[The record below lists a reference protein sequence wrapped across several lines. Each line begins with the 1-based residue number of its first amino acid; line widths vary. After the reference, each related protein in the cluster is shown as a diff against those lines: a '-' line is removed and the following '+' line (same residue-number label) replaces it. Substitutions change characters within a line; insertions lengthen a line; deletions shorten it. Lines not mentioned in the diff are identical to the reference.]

1 MTFDAIVIGLGGMG
15 SATLYHLARRGLRVL
30 GLEQFTIPHAFG
42 SSHGLTRIIR
52 MAYFESPR
60 YVPLL
65 RRSYE
70 LWDRLQIE
78 AGEPL
83 LHMTGSIDAGWE
95 GSRTVSGS
103 LDACR
108 EHALDFE
115 LLTAAQLHVRHPG
128 YELPPGMVAVFQPQ
142 GGLLVP
148 EGCVVAHVAG
158 ARRAGATVLE
168 NQRVLGWDASAAGVR
183 VRTAGQSYDAA
194 RLVIAA
200 GPWARTIVPALSELA
215 VPERQVVMWTA
226 VEDESLFE
234 LDRFPVFNLQA
245 SHDDSEHYYGFPL
258 HGRRGFKIGRYH
270 HRRER
275 GNPEDLSRQTD
286 AEDEELLRTALRRFF
301 PKANGR
307 PLALET
313 CLFTN
318 SPDGHF
324 ILDHLDGLPHVAIA
338 AGFSGHGFKFCSVIG
353 EIMADLVTEGQSP
366 LDLRMFSAAR
376 FSRPPVVRE

>member
-30 GLEQFTIPHAFG
+30 GLEQFTVPHAFG

-52 MAYFESPR
+52 LAYYESPK

-65 RRSYE
+65 RRSYA
-70 LWDRLQIE
+70 LWDQLQNE

-83 LHMTGSIDAGWE
+83 LHITGSIDAGWE

-103 LDACR
+103 LAACR
-108 EHALDFE
+108 EHGLEFTR
-115 LLTAAQLHVRHPG
+115 LTARELHARYPG
-128 YELPPGMVAVFQPQ
+128 YELPAGMMAVLQPQ

-148 EGCVVAHVAG
+148 ERCVVAHVAG
-158 ARRAGATVLE
+158 ARRAGATVVE
-168 NQRVLGWDASAAGVR
+168 DQRVLGWDGSPAGVR
-183 VRTAGQSYDAA
+183 VRTAAGSYDAA
-194 RLVIAA
+194 RLVITA
-200 GPWARTIVPALSELA
+200 GPWARTLVPALSGLA

-226 VEDESLFE
+226 VEDESLFAP
-234 LDRFPVFNLQA
+234 DRFPVFNLQA
-245 SHDDSEHYYGFPL
+245 SRDDSEHYYGYPI

-270 HRRER
+270 HRQER

-286 AEDEELLRTALRRFF
+286 AEDEEMLRLALRRYF
-301 PKANGR
+301 PKANG
-307 PLALET
+307 PALALET

-324 ILDHLDGLPHVAIA
+324 ILDWLHGLPNVAVA
-338 AGFSGHGFKFCSVIG
+338 AGFSGHGFKFCGVIG
-353 EIMADLVTEGQSP
+353 EIMADLVTTGESP

-376 FSRPPVVRE
+376 FSRPPVVE

>member
-1 MTFDAIVIGLGGMG
+1 VTFDAIVVGLGGMG

-30 GLEQFTIPHAFG
+30 GLEQFTVPHVFG

-52 MAYFESPR
+52 LAYHESPK

-70 LWDRLQIE
+70 LWDQLQIE

-83 LHMTGSIDAGWE
+83 LHITGSIDAGWE

-103 LDACR
+103 LEACR
-108 EHALDFE
+108 EHGLEFS
-115 LLTAAQLHVRHPG
+115 LLTAGELHARSPG
-128 YELPPGMVAVFQPQ
+128 YELPAGMLAVLQPQ

-148 EGCVVAHVAG
+148 ERCVIAHVEG
-158 ARRAGATVLE
+158 ARRAGATVAE
-168 NQRVLGWDASAAGVR
+168 NQRVLDWDASATGVR
-183 VRTAGQSYDAA
+183 VRTTSQSYDAA
-194 RLVIAA
+194 RLVITA
-200 GPWARTIVPALSELA
+200 GPWVRTLVPALSDVA

-226 VEDESLFE
+226 VEDESLFA

-245 SHDDSEHYYGFPL
+245 SPDGSEHYYGYPI

-270 HRRER
+270 HRNER
-275 GNPEDLSRQTD
+275 GQPEDLSRQTD
-286 AEDEELLRTALRRFF
+286 ATDEEVLRVALRRFF
-301 PKANGR
+301 PKANG
-307 PLALET
+307 PALALET

-324 ILDHLDGLPHVAIA
+324 ILDRLEGLPHVALA

-376 FSRPPVVRE
+376 FERPPVVE

>member
-30 GLEQFTIPHAFG
+30 GLEQFTVPHVFG

-52 MAYFESPR
+52 LAYYESPK
-60 YVPLL
+60 YVPML

-70 LWDRLQIE
+70 LWDRLQSE

-83 LHMTGSIDAGWE
+83 LHITGSLDVGWE
-95 GSRTVSGS
+95 DSRTVRGS
-103 LDACR
+103 LEACR
-108 EHALDFE
+108 EHGLEFTR
-115 LLTAAQLHVRHPG
+115 LTASELHARYPG
-128 YELPPGMVAVFQPQ
+128 YELPPGMMALFQPQ

-148 EGCVVAHVAG
+148 ERCVIAHVEG
-158 ARRAGATVLE
+158 ARRAGATVVE
-168 NQRVLGWDASAAGVR
+168 NQRVLDWDASATGVR
-183 VRTAGQSYDAA
+183 VRTAGASHDAA
-194 RLVIAA
+194 RLVITA
-200 GPWARTIVPALSELA
+200 GPWARALVPALSGLA

-226 VEDESLFE
+226 VEDESLFA

-245 SHDDSEHYYGFPL
+245 SRDDSEHYYGFPI

-270 HRRER
+270 HRQER
-275 GNPEDLSRQTD
+275 GNPDDLSRQTD
-286 AEDEELLRTALRRFF
+286 AEDEALLRVALRRFF
-301 PKANGR
+301 PRANGAA
-307 PLALET
+307 LALET

-324 ILDHLDGLPHVAIA
+324 ILDHLDGLPNVAVA

-353 EIMADLVTEGQSP
+353 EIMADLVTEGQSR

-376 FSRPPVVRE
+376 FSRPPVVE

>member
-1 MTFDAIVIGLGGMG
+1 MYDAVVIGLGGMG

-30 GLEQFTIPHAFG
+30 GLEQFTIPHVFG

-52 MAYFESPR
+52 LAYLESPK

-65 RRSYE
+65 RRSYD
-70 LWDRLQIE
+70 LWDQLQRE

-83 LHMTGSIDAGWE
+83 LHITGSIDAGWE

-103 LDACR
+103 LEACR
-108 EHALDFE
+108 EHALEFE
-115 LLTAAQLHVRHPG
+115 LLTSAQLHARHPG
-128 YELPPGMVAVFQPQ
+128 YELPSGMMAVFQPQ

-148 EGCVVAHVAG
+148 ERCVVAHVAG
-158 ARRAGATVLE
+158 ARRAGATVVE
-168 NQRVLGWDASAAGVR
+168 NQRVLDWHASATGVR
-183 VRTAGQSYDAA
+183 VRTPDESYDAA
-194 RLVIAA
+194 RLVITA
-200 GPWARTIVPALSELA
+200 GPWARTLVPALVELA
-215 VPERQVVMWTA
+215 VPERQVVMWTE
-226 VEDESLFE
+226 VEDESLFA

-245 SHDDSEHYYGFPL
+245 SRDDSEHYYGYPI

-270 HRRER
+270 HRKER
-275 GNPEDLSRQTD
+275 GHPENLSRQTD
-286 AEDEELLRTALRRFF
+286 AEDEVLLRDALRRFF
-301 PKANGR
+301 PQANGR

-318 SPDGHF
+318 SPDEHF
-324 ILDHLDGLPHVAIA
+324 ILDHVDGWPNVAVA

-353 EIMADLVTEGQSP
+353 EIMADLVTAGQSP

-376 FSRPPVVRE
+376 FSRRAVTE